1 MDWVE
6 RVRSLNVDVTRGQR
20 APYKQLLL
28 LWMIGRVKG
37 GETARISFRDAE
49 EPLKEL
55 MNRFSLREQ
64 AEPKLPFVHLA
75 ANPELWTV
83 EDSNGSNV
91 YEMDRNRRRKIGFL
105 REEVVGELS
114 TDFVV
119 ALDEPKVLE
128 SVVTALLQT
137 DFPETTHQ
145 GILDEVNLSGRVLP
159 KPIVRDPHFRKTV
172 MLAYEFRCAFCGYD
186 GRINNRP
193 VGIEAAHVK
202 MHSKGGP
209 DDVSNGIA
217 LCSLHHLL
225 FDSGVLSL
233 SDEVEILVSQYF
245 LESRYGPSSS
255 AMKLIRKS
263 MRHPQSGYDLPA
275 AEFLRWHRENLFTEP
290 ARKRD

>member
-6 RVRSLNVDVTRGQR
+6 QVRSLNVDVASGQR

-55 MNRFSLREQ
+55 MNRFRLGEK
-64 AEPKLPFVHLA
+64 AEPGLPFVHLA

-114 TDFVV
+114 TAFVV
-119 ALDEPKVLE
+119 ALDEPKMLE

-159 KPIVRDPHFRKTV
+159 KPAGRDPHFRKTV

-193 VGIEAAHVK
+193 VGTQAAHVK

-245 LESRYGPSSS
+245 LESDYGTPS
-255 AMKLIRKS
+255 AVMKLIGQL
-263 MRHPQSGYDLPA
+263 MRHPQPGYDLPA
-275 AEFLRWHRENLFTEP
+275 AEFLRWHRENLFVEP

>member
-1 MDWVE
+1 MDWVKQ
-6 RVRSLNVDVTRGQR
+6 VRSLNVDISTGKR

-28 LWMIGRVKG
+28 LWMIGRVIG
-37 GETARISFRDAE
+37 GESAKISFQEAE
-49 EPLKEL
+49 KPLEEL
-55 MNRFSLREQ
+55 MTKFRLGER

-83 EDSNGSNV
+83 EDSEGSNV
-91 YEMDRNRRRKIGFL
+91 YEMGNDQRRKITFL
-105 REEVVGELS
+105 REGVAGELS
-114 TDFVV
+114 AEFAA
-119 ALDEPKVLE
+119 ALTEPKILE
-128 SVVTALLQT
+128 SVVTAVLHT

-145 GILDEVNLSGRVLP
+145 GILDEVNLSGHVLP
-159 KPIVRDPHFRKTV
+159 INAVRDPHFRKSV

-186 GRINNRP
+186 GRINSRP

-233 SDEVEILVSQYF
+233 SDERVVLVSQYF
-245 LESRYGPSSS
+245 LESGHGTAPSV
-255 AMKLIRKS
+255 MELIGQP
-263 MRHPQSGYDLPA
+263 MRHPQSGYGLPA

-290 ARKRD
+290 ARS

>member
-6 RVRSLNVDVTRGQR
+6 QVRSLNVDVTSGQR

-37 GETARISFRDAE
+37 GEPAKISFQEAE
-49 EPLKEL
+49 KPLEEL
-55 MNRFSLREQ
+55 MTKFRLGER

-91 YEMDRNRRRKIGFL
+91 YEMGKDQRRKIGFL
-105 REEVVGELS
+105 RDGVTGELS
-114 TDFVV
+114 AEFVA
-119 ALDEPKVLE
+119 ALEEPKVLE
-128 SVVTALLQT
+128 SVVAVLLHT

-145 GILDEVNLSGRVLP
+145 GILDEVNLSGHVLL
-159 KPIVRDPHFRKTV
+159 KQAVRDPHFRKSV

-186 GRINNRP
+186 GRINSRP

-233 SDEVEILVSQYF
+233 SDEMVALVSQYF
-245 LESRYGPSSS
+245 LESSHDTAPSVTE
-255 AMKLIRKS
+255 LVGQP
-263 MRHPQSGYDLPA
+263 MRHPQSGYELPA

-290 ARKRD
+290 ARS